1 VRSAKRRQGA
11 RPAII
16 AAGMLALLAVPTLT
30 TAAPTEPVDPARCDP
45 GQPFSTVVNNTY
57 FPLPVG
63 QVWAFTGREQGQN
76 IGLQITV
83 TGSTADFYRGA
94 NRVTTLEVEE
104 LEFED
109 TDADGFPDPG
119 EPLIERSL
127 NYYAQTAAGD
137 VCYFGESV
145 DIFEDGEIVSHE
157 GAWRSDDRGNAP
169 GIFMPHDP
177 VVGMT
182 FAQERAPG
190 IAEDQATITRIGQTV
205 TVPAGTFTNTL
216 RTRDFN
222 PLDGSRGTKVFAPGV
237 GLIVDGPLQLVR
249 LGT

>member
-1 VRSAKRRQGA
+1 MRIAKRRGGTRA
-11 RPAII
+11 AIV
-16 AAGMLALLAVPTLT
+16 AAGILTILLIPGGAA
-30 TAAPTEPVDPARCDP
+30 AAPTETLDPARCDP
-45 GQPFSTVVNNTY
+45 GQAFFTTIDNTY
-57 FPLPVG
+57 FPLPAG
-63 QVWAFTGREQGQN
+63 QVWAFTGKEQGQN

-83 TGSTADFYRGA
+83 TGNTAEFYRGP

-109 TDADGFPDPG
+109 TDEDGFPDPD

-157 GAWRSDDRGNAP
+157 GAWRADDRGNAP

-177 VVGMT
+177 AVGQT

-190 IAEDQATITRIGQTV
+190 VAEDEATITRIGQTV
-205 TVPAGTFTNTL
+205 TVPAGTFTDTL

-222 PLDGSRGTKVFAPGV
+222 PLDGSRGTKVYAPDV
-237 GLIVDGPLQLVR
+237 GLIIDGPLNLVR
-249 LGT
+249 LGP